1 MPQDF
6 PQDFLQDFLYEQDFL
21 GAFILVTLVLGGG
34 AAWIAGQTIAQT
46 WRPWWQVVF
55 YMLILGAAQR
65 FFHFALF
72 GGTLLSEY
80 YYAVDSLIA
89 IAIGLLGFRV
99 ARARQMKR
107 QYGAILSRDRV

>member
-1 MPQDF
+1 MP
-6 PQDFLQDFLYEQDFL
+6 QDFLYEQDYL
-21 GAFILVTLVLGGG
+21 GAFLLITILLGGG
-34 AAWIAGQTIAQT
+34 AAFVSGQAIAQT
-46 WRPWWQVVF
+46 WRPWWQLVF

-89 IAIGLLGFRV
+89 IAFALLGFRL
-99 ARARQMKR
+99 ARSRQMAR
-107 QYGAILSRDRV
+107 QYGFLLRQG